1 MTSPAGVAAAEQ
13 RLAAGGRLPFVG
25 WLRVVAIAA
34 VVLIHASGPVVVRD
48 DLRGTPVWYAAA
60 VFNGGTRWCVP
71 LFIVVSGAL
80 LLQPRPMAAGIGGFY
95 RRRMVRL
102 LPALVFWQVAYLVF
116 RVVVRG
122 QSLTVTGV
130 VRDVLT
136 GNVYTAMYFFWLI
149 LGLYLVAPFL
159 WRVVDGLPERTWL
172 WLGAGLVAAASAW
185 LTTMTWLAENFEAVR
200 QGTATVW
207 TLWIPYVGFF
217 VLGGA
222 LARREASRREGLWGL
237 AVFVV
242 ATSITVLERGGYGPD
257 WVRTVS
263 PPGYSSWLVAAS
275 TVGLWLAATW
285 FCREGTFLARGRTGA
300 LGERLGALTLG
311 VFGVHLM
318 VLYYLSRWLTPGLA
332 DGSVRL
338 PAFVVMVAGTLV
350 ASWAVA
356 WAMSKVPVLRRVV

>member
-1 MTSPAGVAAAEQ
+1 MTSAAVVAAPEQ

-34 VVLIHASGPVVVRD
+34 VVLVHASGPVAVRT
-48 DLRGTPVWYAAA
+48 DLRGTPVWYVAS

-71 LFIVVSGAL
+71 LFVVVSGAL
-80 LLQPRPMAAGIGGFY
+80 LLQPRTMASGIGSFY

-102 LPALVFWQVAYLVF
+102 LPALVFWHVAYLVF

-122 QSLTVTGV
+122 QTLTPSGV
-130 VRDVLT
+130 VRDLLT

-159 WRVVDGLPERTWL
+159 WRVVDGLPQRTWL
-172 WLGAGLVAAASAW
+172 FLGLGLVAAASAW
-185 LTTMTWLAENFEAVR
+185 LTTMTFLGGLDAGVR

-222 LARREASRREGLWGL
+222 LARRPPSRREGLWG
-237 AVFVV
+237 AVAFVV
-242 ATSITVLERGGYGPD
+242 ATSITVLERAGYGPD

-263 PPGYSSWLVAAS
+263 PPGYSSWLVAVS
-275 TVGLWLAATW
+275 TIGLWLAAAW
-285 FCREGTFLARGRTGA
+285 FCREGTLLARGRLGA

-318 VLYYLSRWLTPGLA
+318 VLYGLGRWLAPGLS
-332 DGSVRL
+332 DGSIRL
-338 PAFVVMVAGTLV
+338 PAFLAVVVGTLV
-350 ASWAVA
+350 LSWAAA
-356 WAMSKVPVLRRVV
+356 WAMSKVPLLRRVV